1 MKVRGVKCLSCGD
14 FIYSRANHDLRP
26 CTCKMCLVD
35 GGQEGQLRICGDKKY
50 YEFGYVEVPVTLKKL
65 YKDWNKGK
73 DKYGRI
79 KSPYQ
84 MIYPIEKKIIK
95 TPSTETK
102 AMDCTQCSAF
112 PICSQKPVRE
122 DYEDENQYLIDLE
135 CGVWDCQKTIERL
148 CKEKEEF
155 RIKWLPATDEGT
167 SWARLKS
174 MENEIER
181 LKQEKAQCVKTLK
194 EWKNLVCV
202 ALSEGCCPS
211 CKECLLGELKDKTNN
226 LLSEVSK

>member
-35 GGQEGQLRICGDKKY
+35 GGQEDQLRICGDKKY

-135 CGVWDCQKTIERL
+135 CGVWDCQNTIAKL
-148 CKEKEEF
+148 CKEKQKLTDKAEALNLLVTGWVRETGEENKKL
-155 RIKWLPATDEGT
+155 R
-167 SWARLKS
+167 
-174 MENEIER
+174 
-181 LKQEKAQCVKTLK
+181 QEKIQYIELLK
-194 EWKNLVCV
+194 EWKDLVCSN
-202 ALSEGCCPS
+202 LSEGCCPS
-211 CKECLLGELKDKTNN
+211 CEECLFGKLKEQTDNI
-226 LLSEVSK
+226 LREVAK